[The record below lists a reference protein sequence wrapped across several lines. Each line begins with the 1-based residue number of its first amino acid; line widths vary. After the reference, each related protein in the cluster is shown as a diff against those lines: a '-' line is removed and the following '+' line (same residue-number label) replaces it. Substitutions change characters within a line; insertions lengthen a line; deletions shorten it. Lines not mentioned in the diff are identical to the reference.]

1 MGLQGSQV
9 QILSLRQ
16 FLISKKNSM
25 DLTFL
30 LVTIVLIIFLF
41 ISFLLR
47 VLKSS
52 TPLLLIYLIFCF
64 TYIIDNETNK
74 NNIIINDDM
83 GNVQDIKGNSEIVDN
98 RILKNRNIDDVNEKK
113 SEISKPVVSFNP
125 KPIIIDTNLINQ
137 KEKERDNFSGN
148 EIKEKITVNTKT
160 DEDIIS
166 EQLKLNE
173 VMICRGVY
181 KRNPIKP
188 GFIFSNNVDSIFCYT
203 KISNKGPKQ
212 EIKHLWYYENKLIT
226 AVTYNIKTSYNY
238 RSWSKKT
245 ILPSQIGEWRVDI
258 IDRKENVLGSR
269 KFKISSLNNAF

>member
-1 MGLQGSQV
+1 
-9 QILSLRQ
+9 
-16 FLISKKNSM
+16 M
-25 DLTFL
+25 DFTFL
-30 LVTIVLIIFLF
+30 LVTLILIIFLF
-41 ISFLLR
+41 ISYLLK
-47 VLKSS
+47 VIKLS

-64 TYIIDNETNK
+64 TYIIDNKKSKDTV
-74 NNIIINDDM
+74 IISDDITDTES
-83 GNVQDIKGNSEIVDN
+83 VKSNSERQDN
-98 RILKNRNIDDVNEKK
+98 RFVESRNIVDVNEKK

-137 KEKERDNFSGN
+137 KEKERSGQSGY
-148 EIKEKITVNTKT
+148 EIKEKIPK
-160 DEDIIS
+160 IIKKDDDKVS
-166 EQLKLNE
+166 KQLKLNE

-188 GFIFSNNVDSIFCYT
+188 GFTFSNNVDSIFCYT

-238 RSWSKKT
+238 RSWSKKS

-258 IDRKENVLGSR
+258 IDDEENLLGSR
-269 KFKISSLNNAF
+269 KFQISSLNNAF

>member
-1 MGLQGSQV
+1 M
-9 QILSLRQ
+9 
-16 FLISKKNSM
+16 N
-25 DLTFL
+25 LTFL
-30 LVTIVLIIFLF
+30 LVTLILIIFLL
-41 ISFLLR
+41 ISYLLK
-47 VLKSS
+47 VIKLS
-52 TPLLLIYLIFCF
+52 TPLILIYLIFCF
-64 TYIIDNETNK
+64 TYMIDNETSK
-74 NNIIINDDM
+74 DTIIINDDK
-83 GNVQDIKGNSEIVDN
+83 NDIQNINGESESVDN
-98 RILKNRNIDDVNEKK
+98 SFIQNNDIDGINKEK

-137 KEKERDNFSGN
+137 KEKERDNLSVN
-148 EIKEKITVNTKT
+148 EIEEEITVNTKT
-160 DEDIIS
+160 DEDKIYN
-166 EQLKLNE
+166 QLKLNE

-258 IDRKENVLGSR
+258 IDDKETVLGSR
-269 KFKISSLNNAF
+269 KFQISSLNNAF

>member
-1 MGLQGSQV
+1 
-9 QILSLRQ
+9 
-16 FLISKKNSM
+16 M

-30 LVTIVLIIFLF
+30 LVTLILIIFLF
-41 ISFLLR
+41 ISYLLR

-64 TYIIDNETNK
+64 TYIIDNETSK
-74 NNIIINDDM
+74 NNIIINDNMNDI
-83 GNVQDIKGNSEIVDN
+83 QDIKGNSGIVDN
-98 RILKNRNIDDVNEKK
+98 RFLTNRDNDDVNEEK

-137 KEKERDNFSGN
+137 KEKERDSFSVN
-148 EIKEKITVNTKT
+148 EIKEKIPLTLKK
-160 DEDIIS
+160 DEDKIPK
-166 EQLKLNE
+166 QLKLNE

-188 GFIFSNNVDSIFCYT
+188 GFAFSNNVDSLFCYT

-258 IDRKENVLGSR
+258 IDDKETVLGSR
-269 KFKISSLNNAF
+269 KFQISSLNNAF

>member
-1 MGLQGSQV
+1 
-9 QILSLRQ
+9 
-16 FLISKKNSM
+16 M

-30 LVTIVLIIFLF
+30 LVTLILIIFLF
-41 ISFLLR
+41 ISYLLR
-47 VLKSS
+47 VIKLS

-64 TYIIDNETNK
+64 TYIIDNETSK
-74 NNIIINDDM
+74 DTIINDDISDIQ
-83 GNVQDIKGNSEIVDN
+83 NIKGDSEIMDN
-98 RILKNRNIDDVNEKK
+98 RFVKNRNIGIVNEQK

-125 KPIIIDTNLINQ
+125 KPIIIDTNLINK
-137 KEKERDNFSGN
+137 KEKERDRISENK
-148 EIKEKITVNTKT
+148 IKEKIPVIIKT
-160 DEDIIS
+160 DEEKIS
-166 EQLKLNE
+166 NQLKLNE

-188 GFIFSNNVDSIFCYT
+188 GFTFSNNVDSLFCYT

-258 IDRKENVLGSR
+258 IDDKENVLGSR

>member
-1 MGLQGSQV
+1 
-9 QILSLRQ
+9 
-16 FLISKKNSM
+16 M

-30 LVTIVLIIFLF
+30 LVTLILIIFLF
-41 ISFLLR
+41 ISYLLK
-47 VLKSS
+47 VIKLS

-64 TYIIDNETNK
+64 TYIIDNETSK
-74 NNIIINDDM
+74 NTIIINDDM
-83 GNVQDIKGNSEIVDN
+83 NDIQNIKGDSEIVDKSFVQN
-98 RILKNRNIDDVNEKK
+98 NNNIDGLNEEK

-137 KEKERDNFSGN
+137 KEKEKDIFSVN
-148 EIKEKITVNTKT
+148 EIKEKINVNTKI
-160 DEDIIS
+160 DKDKIS
-166 EQLKLNE
+166 KQLKLNE

-188 GFIFSNNVDSIFCYT
+188 GFIFSNNVDSLFCYT

-226 AVTYNIKTSYNY
+226 AVTYNVKTSYNY

-258 IDRKENVLGSR
+258 IDDKEKVLGSR

>member
-1 MGLQGSQV
+1 
-9 QILSLRQ
+9 
-16 FLISKKNSM
+16 M

-30 LVTIVLIIFLF
+30 LVTLILIIFLF
-41 ISFLLR
+41 ISYLLR
-47 VLKSS
+47 VIKLS

-64 TYIIDNETNK
+64 TYIIDSETSK
-74 NNIIINDDM
+74 DNIIINDDI
-83 GNVQDIKGNSEIVDN
+83 NDIQNIKGDSEIVDN
-98 RILKNRNIDDVNEKK
+98 SFVQNNNVNGLNEEK

-137 KEKERDNFSGN
+137 KEKERDNPSGN
-148 EIKEKITVNTKT
+148 EIKEKITLNTKT
-160 DEDIIS
+160 DEDKIS
-166 EQLKLNE
+166 KQLKLNE

-188 GFIFSNNVDSIFCYT
+188 GFIFSSNVDSIFCYT

-258 IDRKENVLGSR
+258 IDDKENVLGSR

>member
-1 MGLQGSQV
+1 
-9 QILSLRQ
+9 
-16 FLISKKNSM
+16 M
-25 DLTFL
+25 DFTFF
-30 LVTIVLIIFLF
+30 LVTLILIIFLF
-41 ISFLLR
+41 ISYLLR
-47 VLKSS
+47 VIKLS
-52 TPLLLIYLIFCF
+52 TPLFLIYLIFCF

-74 NNIIINDDM
+74 DTIIINGDINDTQ
-83 GNVQDIKGNSEIVDN
+83 NIKGDSEIVDN
-98 RILKNRNIDDVNEKK
+98 RIVQNRNIDDVNDEK

-137 KEKERDNFSGN
+137 KEKERDIFNGN
-148 EIKEKITVNTKT
+148 EIKEKIPLIIKK
-160 DEDIIS
+160 DEDKITT
-166 EQLKLNE
+166 QLKLNE

-188 GFIFSNNVDSIFCYT
+188 GFTFSNNVDSIFCYT

-258 IDRKENVLGSR
+258 IDDKEIVLGSR
-269 KFKISSLNNAF
+269 KFQISSLNNEF

>member
-1 MGLQGSQV
+1 
-9 QILSLRQ
+9 
-16 FLISKKNSM
+16 M

-30 LVTIVLIIFLF
+30 LVTLILIIFLF
-41 ISFLLR
+41 ISYLLR
-47 VLKSS
+47 VIKLS

-74 NNIIINDDM
+74 DIIINDDTKDIQ
-83 GNVQDIKGNSEIVDN
+83 NIKGNSEIVDN
-98 RILKNRNIDDVNEKK
+98 RFVRNKNIDGLNEEK

-125 KPIIIDTNLINQ
+125 KPIIMDTNLINQ
-137 KEKERDNFSGN
+137 KENENDNFNVN
-148 EIKEKITVNTKT
+148 EIKQKPPLIIKK
-160 DEDIIS
+160 DEDNIS
-166 EQLKLNE
+166 KQLKLNE

-188 GFIFSNNVDSIFCYT
+188 GFTFSNNVDSIFCYT
-203 KISNKGPKQ
+203 KISNTGPKH

-258 IDRKENVLGSR
+258 IDDKENVLGSR
-269 KFKISSLNNAF
+269 KFQISSLSNAF

>member
-1 MGLQGSQV
+1 
-9 QILSLRQ
+9 
-16 FLISKKNSM
+16 M

-30 LVTIVLIIFLF
+30 LVTLILIIFLF
-41 ISFLLR
+41 ISYLLR
-47 VLKSS
+47 VIKLS

-64 TYIIDNETNK
+64 TYIIDNESSKDTS
-74 NNIIINDDM
+74 IINY
-83 GNVQDIKGNSEIVDN
+83 DINDIQNINEDSEIVDN
-98 RILKNRNIDDVNEKK
+98 SFVQNNNIDGTNEEK

-160 DEDIIS
+160 DEDKIS
-166 EQLKLNE
+166 KQLKLNE

-188 GFIFSNNVDSIFCYT
+188 GFIFSSNVDSIFCYT

-258 IDRKENVLGSR
+258 IDDKENVLGSR
-269 KFKISSLNNAF
+269 KFKIASLNNAF

>member
-1 MGLQGSQV
+1 
-9 QILSLRQ
+9 
-16 FLISKKNSM
+16 M

-30 LVTIVLIIFLF
+30 LVTLILIIFLF
-41 ISFLLR
+41 ISYLLR

-64 TYIIDNETNK
+64 TYIIDNETSRDT
-74 NNIIINDDM
+74 IINDDI
-83 GNVQDIKGNSEIVDN
+83 NDIQNIKGDSEIMDN
-98 RILKNRNIDDVNEKK
+98 RFVKNRNIGNVNEQK

-160 DEDIIS
+160 NEDKIS
-166 EQLKLNE
+166 KQLKLNE

-258 IDRKENVLGSR
+258 IDDKENVLGSR

>member
-1 MGLQGSQV
+1 
-9 QILSLRQ
+9 
-16 FLISKKNSM
+16 M

-30 LVTIVLIIFLF
+30 LVTLILIIFLF
-41 ISFLLR
+41 ISYLLR
-47 VLKSS
+47 VIKLS

-64 TYIIDNETNK
+64 TYIIDNETSK
-74 NNIIINDDM
+74 DSIINDDI
-83 GNVQDIKGNSEIVDN
+83 NDIQNIKGDSEIMDN
-98 RILKNRNIDDVNEKK
+98 RFVKNRNIGNVNEQK

-137 KEKERDNFSGN
+137 KEKERDNFSDN
-148 EIKEKITVNTKT
+148 EKKEKITVITKT
-160 DEDIIS
+160 DEDKIAK
-166 EQLKLNE
+166 QLKLNE

-245 ILPSQIGEWRVDI
+245 VLPSQIGEWRVDI
-258 IDRKENVLGSR
+258 IDDKENVLGSR
-269 KFKISSLNNAF
+269 KFQISSLNNAF

>member
-1 MGLQGSQV
+1 
-9 QILSLRQ
+9 
-16 FLISKKNSM
+16 M

-30 LVTIVLIIFLF
+30 LVTLILIIFLF
-41 ISFLLR
+41 ISYLLR
-47 VLKSS
+47 VIKLS

-64 TYIIDNETNK
+64 TYIIDEKTNK
-74 NNIIINDDM
+74 NTTIISD
-83 GNVQDIKGNSEIVDN
+83 DIKDIQNIEDNSEIVDN
-98 RILKNRNIDDVNEKK
+98 RFVRNRNIDDVDADK

-137 KEKERDNFSGN
+137 KEKERDTSNGN
-148 EIKEKITVNTKT
+148 EMKEKTHLIVKKDEENITN
-160 DEDIIS
+160 
-166 EQLKLNE
+166 QLKLNE

-188 GFIFSNNVDSIFCYT
+188 GFTFSNNVDSIFCYT
-203 KISNKGPKQ
+203 KISNKGPKH

-258 IDRKENVLGSR
+258 IDDKENVLGSR
-269 KFKISSLNNAF
+269 KFQISSLNNAF